1 MREYIITL
9 DIGGTSIKY
18 GAVSLQGE
26 ILFQSSI
33 PSEAEKGAE
42 NLLIS
47 IVSCVEQILSSLQG
61 DPLAIGLGLTGGV
74 DPEKGVVLLPG
85 KFKDLEDYPIIKLLK
100 DKYALPAWGEND
112 GRLAAYAEKF
122 YGKARKED
130 WAVVLTLG
138 TGIGS
143 GVILNGEILS
153 DPHLMLGTQVGHL
166 IISKS
171 DDRKCLTG
179 NYGTGEVL
187 CSATALALQVRG
199 AIQRGIPSI
208 LTEQYFED
216 PLSVDF
222 MSVSEGC
229 RAGDALCLNELE
241 VWIDNL
247 AVLLI
252 NAIHAYASNLIVL
265 SGGVTNAA
273 DLFLEKL
280 RDKVNR
286 SIFRYP
292 TNNKVRIEISD
303 LRQYAGILG
312 AAAMAIENLNLKE

>member
-1 MREYIITL
+1 MKEYIITL
-9 DIGGTSIKY
+9 DIGGTSVKY

-33 PSEAEKGAE
+33 SSEAEKGTE

-47 IVSCVEQILSSLQG
+47 VVSCVEQIRSSVPG

-100 DKYALPAWGEND
+100 DKYDLPVWGEND

-166 IISKS
+166 IINKS

-199 AIQRGIPSI
+199 AIQRGIPSV
-208 LTEQYFED
+208 LTEQYFKD

-229 RAGDALCLNELE
+229 RLGDALCLNELKA
-241 VWIDNL
+241 WTNNL
-247 AVLLI
+247 SFLLI
-252 NAIHAYASNLIVL
+252 NVIHAYASNLIVL
-265 SGGVTNAA
+265 SGGATNAA
-273 DLFLEKL
+273 DLFLEEL
-280 RDKVNR
+280 RSKVNQR
-286 SIFRYP
+286 IFRYP
-292 TNNKVRIEISD
+292 INSKVKIEISD
-303 LRQYAGILG
+303 LRQYTGVLG
-312 AAAMAIENLNLKE
+312 AAAMVIEKLNLKK